1 MQSSSPKSIS
11 AGEEND
17 PKNRNLVLDASKIAR
32 ETSLIRGFLRK
43 KNSSDKWQKRYFE
56 VLLST
61 NNGAAY
67 FVYYKDAEK
76 ASPMLCAMDL
86 AKSSLPALVVTSVAG
101 KELTGSS
108 NEADFAIT
116 WDRYRTFRAG
126 NRTEAEKWVEAIKTA
141 QTANSARKSPLVDP
155 QTAALAVDAKK
166 SGALKNYGSSDG
178 GTPEWG
184 KKDVQSRGPVGATFG
199 GSGGS
204 GATSDSDTTKKSS
217 CCVVS

>member
-1 MQSSSPKSIS
+1 M
-11 AGEEND
+11 AEAD
-17 PKNRNLVLDASKIAR
+17 PKNKDLVIEASKIPR
-32 ETSLIRGFLRK
+32 ETSIIRGFLRK

-56 VLLST
+56 VLLSA
-61 NNGAAY
+61 NNGSAY

-76 ASPMLCAMDL
+76 SSPMLCAMDL
-86 AKSSLPALVVTSVAG
+86 ARSSLPALVVTSVAG

-116 WDRYRTFRAG
+116 WDKYRTFRAG

-166 SGALKNYGSSDG
+166 SGALKNYGSSNG
-178 GTPEWG
+178 NSESGTPEWG
-184 KKDVQSRGPVGATFG
+184 KKDTQSRGAIGAAFG
-199 GSGGS
+199 GSS
-204 GATSDSDTTKKSS
+204 SSSDSSNNKSTSSS
-217 CCVVS
+217 CCVIS